1 MAGLLLIQKL
11 SSGVYIRSTGRLG
24 MAVAPVTRTASEG
37 GVSTFSNFY
46 HRVALHP
53 GMAVR
58 YFSIVPFSHAEV
70 KTIWPVKRAF
80 SSSSFN
86 KHKLTP
92 KAPMEPLNSC
102 R

>member
-24 MAVAPVTRTASEG
+24 MAVAPVTRTAS
-37 GVSTFSNFY
+37 
-46 HRVALHP
+46 
-53 GMAVR
+53 AVR

-86 KHKLTP
+86 KHKVSSEPKLTP
-92 KAPMEPLNSC
+92 

>member
-24 MAVAPVTRTASEG
+24 MAVAPVTRTAS
-37 GVSTFSNFY
+37 
-46 HRVALHP
+46 
-53 GMAVR
+53 AVR